1 MSCCYTE
8 KILCPQ
14 KYLAWGAIHY
24 YFVQKKTIW
33 ILYGRYF
40 CTTHR
45 HMHAWYYYNLRS
57 VCIVLLFITY
67 YPCGSIA
74 WPISE
79 GHSLAKSAHS
89 IFFSIQPPSMHFFF
103 IHPKRCNFSLIPSYM
118 MRIFLLS
125 KAGWQFDIMRVV
137 TTAKIPFELC
147 AKRMLTKSPDNMN
160 NPFLILCCS
169 IHTKS
174 SVAGNSPTNCHV
186 MVNDDRRKREVRAEG
201 GGEAF

>member
-1 MSCCYTE
+1 MD
-8 KILCPQ
+8 I
-14 KYLAWGAIHY
+14 
-24 YFVQKKTIW
+24 IW
-33 ILYGRYF
+33 E
-40 CTTHR
+40 
-45 HMHAWYYYNLRS
+45 
-57 VCIVLLFITY
+57 VLLHNTQAHACMVLLQFKVSLYCSAFYHVLSMWQHCLANKRRPFT
-67 YPCGSIA
+67 CQK
-74 WPISE
+74 ISQ
-79 GHSLAKSAHS
+79 H
-89 IFFSIQPPSMHFFF
+89 FFSIQPPSMHFFF